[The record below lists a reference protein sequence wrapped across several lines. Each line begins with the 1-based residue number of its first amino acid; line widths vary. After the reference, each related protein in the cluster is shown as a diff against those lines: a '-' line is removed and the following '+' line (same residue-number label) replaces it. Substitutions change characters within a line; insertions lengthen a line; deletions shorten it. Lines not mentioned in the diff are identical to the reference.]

1 MRWLGQIAISS
12 NILYIVVLLEQEHN
26 SINQGLWFGG
36 ALIVSETSGTS
47 ISISAGRTREGIGD
61 VATILTGR
69 IMKAEKRRR
78 RRIKVPVPVLVTH
91 HTLGSAE
98 FVTLD
103 ISDIGLFLKA
113 PSHQCPPIG
122 DEITLQIKSGILADG
137 DDPQPIRAQIVHVTE
152 NGMGV
157 EFL

>member
-1 MRWLGQIAISS
+1 
-12 NILYIVVLLEQEHN
+12 
-26 SINQGLWFGG
+26 
-36 ALIVSETSGTS
+36 
-47 ISISAGRTREGIGD
+47 
-61 VATILTGR
+61 
-69 IMKAEKRRR
+69 MKADKRRR

-103 ISDIGLFLKA
+103 ISDTGLFVKA
-113 PSHQCPPIG
+113 PSHQCLPIG
-122 DEITLQIKSGILADG
+122 DEITLRIKSGILADG
-137 DDPQPIRAQIVHVTE
+137 DDPPPIRAKVVHVTE